1 MARTRGNMKEFE
13 RDFRVPKIIKLEQN
27 YRSHGNILDAANT
40 LIRNNNGRLGKNLW
54 TSEGQGEPIRV
65 YNAPTDFDEAAFIV
79 DEVKSLRAE
88 GVALSQM
95 ALLYRSNAQSRV
107 LEHALFNASLAYR
120 VYGGMRFFERQEIK
134 HALAYLRLIANPDDD
149 NALLRVVNF
158 PARGIGC
165 ADLEQLQDEARRQG
179 SSLWAAML
187 QIRKDGPSFVPAS
200 EGSGAMLDASKG
212 PDRTKR
218 GVDGFVALIESTAPG
233 LRKVATTGNRRTH
246 AGA

>member
-1 MARTRGNMKEFE
+1 MRGISY
-13 RDFRVPKIIKLEQN
+13 PKIIKLEQN

-54 TSEGQGEPIRV
+54 TSEGHGEPIRV

-79 DEVKSLRAE
+79 EEVKSLHAE

-107 LEHALFNASLAYR
+107 LEHALFNAALAYR

-158 PARGIGC
+158 PARGIGVRS
-165 ADLEQLQDEARRQG
+165 LEQLQDEAATPGEQPVGCHAGNRQG
-179 SSLWAAML
+179 F
-187 QIRKDGPSFVPAS
+187 R
-200 EGSGAMLDASKG
+200 
-212 PDRTKR
+212 
-218 GVDGFVALIESTAPG
+218 
-233 LRKVATTGNRRTH
+233 
-246 AGA
+246 